1 MSRIRR
7 GMLAGMCNL
16 YSIMSNPDAIRAF
29 ARALRDTTGNLE
41 PQPGVYPDYLAPIVR
56 NTPDGRELARAR
68 WGMPTPTSILHKAA
82 DARADK
88 LEAKGKLVD
97 RDALRRAE
105 PDAGVT
111 NVRNVKSPHW
121 RRWLGVE
128 SRCVVPFTS
137 FSEWDAAI
145 KAPAWFALNESRP
158 LAFFAGIWTP
168 GWTSV
173 RKART
178 GVETAELFAFLTCEP
193 NGIVAPIHPKAM
205 PVILTTEDEVEM
217 WLSAPAEIALALQ
230 RPLPDEALNIVA
242 RGARQDG

>member
-1 MSRIRR
+1 
-7 GMLAGMCNL
+7 MCNL
-16 YSIMSNPDAIRAF
+16 YSMTSNPEAIRAF
-29 ARALRDTTGNLE
+29 ARAMLDSTGNLE
-41 PQPGVYPDYLAPIVR
+41 PQPGIFPDYLAPIVR
-56 NTPDGRELARAR
+56 NTTEGRELARVR

-111 NVRNVKSPHW
+111 NVRNLQSPHW
-121 RRWLGVE
+121 RRWLGVD

-137 FSEWDAAI
+137 FSEWDASI
-145 KAPAWFALNESRP
+145 KAPAWFALDESRP

-168 GWTSV
+168 NWTSV

-178 GVETAELFAFLTCEP
+178 GVETADLFAFLTCEP
-193 NGIVAPIHPKAM
+193 NAVVAPIHPKAM
-205 PVILTTEDEVEM
+205 PVILTTEYEVEM
-217 WLSAPAEIALALQ
+217 WLSADMDMALSLQQPLADDAL
-230 RPLPDEALNIVA
+230 RIVA
-242 RGARQDG
+242 RGSRQDE

>member
-1 MSRIRR
+1 
-7 GMLAGMCNL
+7 MCNL

-29 ARALRDTTGNLE
+29 ARALLDTTGNLE

-56 NTPDGRELARAR
+56 NTPAGRELARAR

-111 NVRNVKSPHW
+111 NVRNAKSPHW
-121 RRWLGVE
+121 RRWLGVD

-137 FSEWDAAI
+137 FSEWDAGI
-145 KAPAWFALNESRP
+145 KAPAWFARDDSRP

-178 GVETAELFAFLTCEP
+178 GVETADLFAFLTCEP

-205 PVILTTEDEVEM
+205 PVILTTVDEVEM
-217 WLSAPAEIALALQ
+217 WLSAPAEIALSLQ
-230 RPLPDEALNIVA
+230 RPLPEHALKIVA